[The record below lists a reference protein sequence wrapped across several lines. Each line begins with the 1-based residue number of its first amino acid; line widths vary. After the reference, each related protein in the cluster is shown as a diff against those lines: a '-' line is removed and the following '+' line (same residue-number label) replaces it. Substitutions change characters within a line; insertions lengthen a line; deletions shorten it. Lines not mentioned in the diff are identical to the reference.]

1 MTRREPRYR
10 AWDDYLIP
18 GTSVLRNMFVG
29 PGKPYGETDQTM
41 LTQLEE
47 QRTRLRLVQLHSAPV
62 PGLLGYDHMKAIHR
76 HVFQDV
82 YEWAGEER
90 TAPDGWMVKDGHR
103 YYPAGP
109 ALTAA
114 AEAEYAKI
122 AEADR
127 LRGMDRH
134 QFVAELAERW
144 GELNVI
150 HSFREGNTRTQFA
163 FFTQLCAEA
172 GYRLGADA
180 FRPRGPLR
188 DAFVQARFH
197 SQDTGSNAELASVL
211 DEAITV
217 GPDRPGSNVTA
228 RSATH
233 LRMVEAPPQPS
244 RPLSQDGQASAQDV

>member
-41 LTQLEE
+41 LTKLEE

-62 PGLLGYDHMKAIHR
+62 SGLLDYDHMKAIHR

-90 TAPDGWMVKDGHR
+90 TAPDGWMVKDGHH

-122 AEADR
+122 ADTDR
-127 LRGMDRH
+127 LRGMDHH
-134 QFVAELAERW
+134 QFVVELAERW
-144 GELNVI
+144 GEL
-150 HSFREGNTRTQFA
+150 SASGNGNGNR
-163 FFTQLCAEA
+163 
-172 GYRLGADA
+172 Y
-180 FRPRGPLR
+180 
-188 DAFVQARFH
+188 
-197 SQDTGSNAELASVL
+197 
-211 DEAITV
+211 
-217 GPDRPGSNVTA
+217 
-228 RSATH
+228 
-233 LRMVEAPPQPS
+233 
-244 RPLSQDGQASAQDV
+244 